1 MYKNSVTLVKL
12 SQYTIDALIN
22 YYLSLEKGE
31 FKTINE
37 IVKNTGYSK
46 RTIVEFIVEIDKEM
60 DVNGQFNNL
69 YKLILSHTKFR
80 KYNIEGSNWYNQQI
94 YFNQIK
100 QYQKRMKAKQI
111 ALSLYQRQQ
120 SEKNKFSVF
129 LCYN

>member
-1 MYKNSVTLVKL
+1 MYKNSVTLVNL

-80 KYNIEGSNWYNQQI
+80 KYNTEGSNWYNQQI

-120 SEKNKFSVF
+120 SEKK
-129 LCYN
+129 